1 VSTGWWLFSGQV
13 EVLLAC
19 GAFAVIS
26 LWLYWS
32 RIGSRLHQPEDRQ
45 RD

>member
-1 VSTGWWLFSGQV
+1 
-13 EVLLAC
+13 LLAF

-32 RIGSRLHQPEDRQ
+32 RIGSLLNQPEDSQ
-45 RD
+45 CD